1 MVASMQDKVGSWYI
15 NLETDVVGST
25 ITSGRV
31 GKYLKA
37 LTASSIDVTGN
48 AVATND
54 SSENGQVD
62 CINSYLQKFIY
73 CSIVS

>member
-37 LTASSIDVTGN
+37 LTAGSVDVTGN
-48 AVATND
+48 VVATDD
-54 SSENGQVD
+54 SSENRQAD
-62 CINSYLQKFIY
+62 CINSYLQKSFI
-73 CSIVS
+73 VL